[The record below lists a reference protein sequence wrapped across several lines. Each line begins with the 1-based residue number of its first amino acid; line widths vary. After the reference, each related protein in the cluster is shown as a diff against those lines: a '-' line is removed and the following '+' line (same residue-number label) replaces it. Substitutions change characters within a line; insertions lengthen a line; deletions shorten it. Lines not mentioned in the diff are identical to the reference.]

1 MIFFPLLTGI
11 PNNKLMLYQLPQLN
25 SGFFLLVMSIQTCD
39 MVLVFQSCLT
49 LCSPM
54 DRSLPGSSVLGVL
67 QAQILEW
74 VAVPSSRGSSSPRD
88 LTWVSRIAGRFSTV
102 RAYPQTMQLQD
113 LNLISSRDS
122 TCYSAAR
129 VLEIKKE

>member
-67 QAQILEW
+67 QARILEW

-102 RAYPQTMQLQD
+102 RATRELVYFYVF
-113 LNLISSRDS
+113 NIFK
-122 TCYSAAR
+122 YF
-129 VLEIKKE
+129 VVI